1 MNIALHASTV
11 LPSLADL
18 GTQFDALTAEYDV
31 MATLCSGLIAETDK
45 DLADAGIAYGSTEWS
60 CQRFAKCGKA
70 IRSTDGMQM
79 DVEELALLISRHPA
93 TSLEDLAIR
102 PRRISTSGRRM
113 PSWLTLQP
121 FASATPQRPDFRLSP
136 P

>member
-1 MNIALHASTV
+1 MNITLHASTV

-79 DVEELALLISRHPA
+79 DVEEMALVMVRHPVA
-93 TSLEDLAIR
+93 SLDDLAIKAKAHLSLGAPHAILADIAALR
-102 PRRISTSGRRM
+102 QRDT
-113 PSWLTLQP
+113 
-121 FASATPQRPDFRLSP
+121 ATA
-136 P
+136 